1 MEWGVKNKSKNI
13 DDINFSKIWIIE
25 NSWLF
30 IFHRPFIQFLWKKKL
45 LMVIFVYLLLTLY
58 F

>member
-25 NSWLF
+25 DSWLF
-30 IFHRPFIQFLWKKKL
+30 IFHRPFI
-45 LMVIFVYLLLTLY
+45 
-58 F
+58 